1 VLTQG
6 GIQFADGEKKS
17 PSPTAIFLGH
27 PFDRI
32 CAEQWVEH
40 RLTQPNHP
48 WTHGRV
54 ERINQTIKDATIMR
68 YHCELHG
75 PLLRHLAD
83 FVSACDFVQRLETLK
98 CITSTRSSASD
109 GQSGRNYSD

>member
-1 VLTQG
+1 M
-6 GIQFADGEKKS
+6 
-17 PSPTAIFLGH
+17 FLGH

-48 WTHGRV
+48 RTHGRV
-54 ERINQTIKDATIMR
+54 ERMNQTIKDATIMR

-75 PLLRHLAD
+75 PFLRHLAD
-83 FVSACDFVQRLETLK
+83 FVSACDFAQRLETLK
-98 CITSTRSSASD
+98 CIISTGFVCKRWAID
-109 GQSGRNYSD
+109 PELFRLNPLQKCQT